1 MIIFIFCESFPFAVR
16 IFMVLSELFS
26 CENFDGV
33 ERIFL
38 LSWEC
43 FFYCESSYSVV
54 RIVFIVRKF
63 GLVETK
69 LDDSFPTAQFSLSG
83 FSKPYRLHRS
93 SNVGGILLHIR
104 DKIPSRLLTGY
115 KVKGNL
121 ELFLVEVNIRKK
133 KWLLGRS
140 YNQHQ
145 SNISSHLHHPS
156 KGRDVYLKSYDNNLI
171 TRDLN

>member
-1 MIIFIFCESFPFAVR
+1 MKVFLLLWEFLRCCQK
-16 IFMVLSELFS
+16 LFS

-69 LDDSFPTAQFSLSG
+69 LDDSFPTAQFSLNG
-83 FSKPYRLHRS
+83 FSKPYILHRS
-93 SNVGGILLHIR
+93 SNGGGILLYIR
-104 DKIPSRLLTGY
+104 DDILSRLLTDY
-115 KVKGNL
+115 KVKGNP

-133 KWLLGRS
+133 KWLLGCS
-140 YNQHQ
+140 YNRHQ